1 MAYDF
6 KKLKDVTTVETVT
19 DKANVLVEENG
30 VIKKVNKNEISGL
43 KEVSWNDLKDKP
55 FGSRIGLVVCHPEET
70 IEMYDGYN
78 GFSEQIHIAKL
89 FEAGKKYV
97 VNFDGKTYECV
108 SKDWEIDETTSCVI
122 GNVALAFYAVNPVDT
137 GEPFCFKMDYYS
149 AESKLVVVYTPNGGS
164 HTFSIYEEGEVVEQ
178 LDYKYTPEGYPKL
191 DVKVVT
197 TLPMTE
203 VEFDSSSL
211 CEGAYSNSIDTYIG
225 TFKENETYYVNFD
238 GIEYKCVTDM
248 EDTGDATYWHIGN
261 PSLVRSYL
269 EDTGLPFLIS
279 TCNEWDYVLF
289 YAYEP
294 GTHTFS
300 ICQKEETI
308 TPMDSRF
315 IPSSMGAPL
324 VLDADN
330 PDGYNNYDY
339 FINKEFVD
347 YFFEYGVIPP
357 VSIISTEGSGKL
369 LWTPE
374 FFIQYGRGGVRIDAY
389 NRATEYN
396 NQKSVCVVKDEESA
410 LNPYGN

>member
-1 MAYDF
+1 MAYEF
-6 KKLKDVTTVETVT
+6 KKLKDVTTVEEVT
-19 DKANVLVEENG
+19 NKANVLIEEDG
-30 VIKKVNKNEISGL
+30 IIKKVNKNEISGL
-43 KEVSWNDLKDKP
+43 KELSWNDLKDKP
-55 FGSRIGLVVCHPEET
+55 FGSKIGLVVCHPEET

-108 SKDWEIDETTSCVI
+108 SKNWEIDETTSCVI

-149 AESKLVVVYTPNGGS
+149 AESKLVYVYTPNGGS

-178 LDYKYTPEGYPKL
+178 LDPK
-191 DVKVVT
+191 
-197 TLPMTE
+197 
-203 VEFDSSSL
+203 
-211 CEGAYSNSIDTYIG
+211 
-225 TFKENETYYVNFD
+225 
-238 GIEYKCVTDM
+238 
-248 EDTGDATYWHIGN
+248 
-261 PSLVRSYL
+261 
-269 EDTGLPFLIS
+269 
-279 TCNEWDYVLF
+279 
-289 YAYEP
+289 
-294 GTHTFS
+294 
-300 ICQKEETI
+300 
-308 TPMDSRF
+308 F
-315 IPSSMGAPL
+315 IPSNVGTPL

-357 VSIISTEGSGKL
+357 VIIISTEGSGKL

-374 FFIQYGRGGVRIDAY
+374 FFIQDGRGGVRIDAY

-396 NQKSVCVVKDEESA
+396 DRKSVWVVKDEESA
-410 LNPYGN
+410 SNPYGN